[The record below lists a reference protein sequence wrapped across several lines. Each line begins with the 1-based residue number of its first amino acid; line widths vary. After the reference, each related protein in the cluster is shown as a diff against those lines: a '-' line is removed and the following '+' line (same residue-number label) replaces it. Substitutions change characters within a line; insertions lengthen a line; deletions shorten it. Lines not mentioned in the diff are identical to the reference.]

1 MRLIMFEL
9 NSPFIVLLLINS
21 VITIILILN
30 QNESTKDF
38 TSSQNSNLS
47 SNPLENITWVC
58 VLIQLILV
66 LIQTKLVL
74 F

>member
-1 MRLIMFEL
+1 MTEL
-9 NSPFIVLLLINS
+9 NSPFILLLLINS
-21 VITIILILN
+21 IITIILILN

-47 SNPLENITWVC
+47 TNPLESITWVC
-58 VLIQLILV
+58 LIIQLILV

>member
-1 MRLIMFEL
+1 MTEL
-9 NSPFIVLLLINS
+9 NSPFILLLLINS
-21 VITIILILN
+21 IITIILILN

-38 TSSQNSNLS
+38 TSSQKSNMS
-47 SNPLENITWVC
+47 ANPLENITWVC
-58 VLIQLILV
+58 LIIQLILV

>member
-1 MRLIMFEL
+1 MTEL
-9 NSPFIVLLLINS
+9 NSPFILLLLINS
-21 VITIILILN
+21 IVTIILILN

-47 SNPLENITWVC
+47 TNPLESITWVC
-58 VLIQLILV
+58 LIIQLILV

>member
-1 MRLIMFEL
+1 MTEL
-9 NSPFIVLLLINS
+9 NSPFILLLLINNIIS
-21 VITIILILN
+21 IILILN

-47 SNPLENITWVC
+47 INPLENITWVC
-58 VLIQLILV
+58 LIIQLILV

>member
-1 MRLIMFEL
+1 MTEL
-9 NSPFIVLLLINS
+9 NSPFILLLLINS
-21 VITIILILN
+21 IITIILILN

-38 TSSQNSNLS
+38 TSSQNSNMS
-47 SNPLENITWVC
+47 ANPLENITWVC
-58 VLIQLILV
+58 LIVQLILV

>member
-1 MRLIMFEL
+1 MTEL
-9 NSPFIVLLLINS
+9 NSPFILLLLINS
-21 VITIILILN
+21 IITIILILN

-38 TSSQNSNLS
+38 TSSQNSNMS
-47 SNPLENITWVC
+47 ANPLKNITWVC
-58 VLIQLILV
+58 LIIQLILV

>member
-1 MRLIMFEL
+1 MTEL
-9 NSPFIVLLLINS
+9 NSPFILLLLINS
-21 VITIILILN
+21 MVTIILILN

-47 SNPLENITWVC
+47 ANPLENITWIC
-58 VLIQLILV
+58 LTIQLILV

>member
-1 MRLIMFEL
+1 MIEL
-9 NSPFIVLLLINS
+9 NSPFILLLLINS
-21 VITIILILN
+21 IITIILILN

-38 TSSQNSNLS
+38 TSSQNSNMS
-47 SNPLENITWVC
+47 ANPLENITWIC
-58 VLIQLILV
+58 LIIQLILV

>member
-1 MRLIMFEL
+1 MIEL
-9 NSPFIVLLLINS
+9 NSPFILLLLINS
-21 VITIILILN
+21 IITIILILN

-47 SNPLENITWVC
+47 TNPLESITWVC
-58 VLIQLILV
+58 LIIQLILV

>member
-1 MRLIMFEL
+1 MTEL
-9 NSPFIVLLLINS
+9 NSPFILLLLINS
-21 VITIILILN
+21 IITIILILN

-38 TSSQNSNLS
+38 TSSQNSNTS
-47 SNPLENITWVC
+47 ANPLENITWVC
-58 VLIQLILV
+58 LIIQLILV

>member
-1 MRLIMFEL
+1 MFEL
-9 NSPFIVLLLINS
+9 NSPFIFFLLINS
-21 VITIILILN
+21 IVTIILILN

-38 TSSQNSNLS
+38 TSNQNSNVS

-66 LIQTKLVL
+66 LIQTKLVA

>member
-1 MRLIMFEL
+1 MTEL
-9 NSPFIVLLLINS
+9 NSPFILLLLINS
-21 VITIILILN
+21 IITIILILN

-38 TSSQNSNLS
+38 TSSQNSNMS
-47 SNPLENITWVC
+47 ANPLENITCVC
-58 VLIQLILV
+58 LIIQLILV

>member
-1 MRLIMFEL
+1 MTEL
-9 NSPFIVLLLINS
+9 NSPFILLLLINS
-21 VITIILILN
+21 IITIILILN

-47 SNPLENITWVC
+47 TNPLENITWVC
-58 VLIQLILV
+58 LIIQLILV